1 MVGGTARGVAPTM
14 TYKQR
19 VIDYLAKNK
28 DLPVLAKIF
37 NMDKLEDKDIDEL
50 ERILWE
56 ELGTKEEYQRY
67 VEKGNM
73 ICGDSV
79 GAFIRAQIGVD
90 RVVAVD
96 RFSHFLSGASLNT
109 MQEEYLKT
117 IITYVCENGDITA
130 GTLVNVSPFSEFDW
144 YAIFGQNLVSVRD
157 YVNNLHSIIIPSEGR
172 LRA

>member
-1 MVGGTARGVAPTM
+1 
-14 TYKQR
+14 
-19 VIDYLAKNK
+19 
-28 DLPVLAKIF
+28 
-37 NMDKLEDKDIDEL
+37 
-50 ERILWE
+50 
-56 ELGTKEEYQRY
+56 
-67 VEKGNM
+67 M

-90 RVVAVD
+90 RVVAVE

-144 YAIFGQNLVSVRD
+144 YAIFGQHLLSVRD